1 MIYLPFTV
9 KLTFASTDPTLFV
22 ARAIYGWESCD
33 VVSLITNVDCPFS
46 SLIICVRES
55 GLISVPSILCHVMF
69 GFGIAAN
76 LTLNFPVSFNKH
88 VTSDGLPS
96 TFGLTI
102 NYIKYIKRERERN
115 QKTYH
120 KHQH

>member
-1 MIYLPFTV
+1 MI
-9 KLTFASTDPTLFV
+9 
-22 ARAIYGWESCD
+22 
-33 VVSLITNVDCPFS
+33 
-46 SLIICVRES
+46 
-55 GLISVPSILCHVMF
+55 

-76 LTLNFPVSFNKH
+76 LTLNFPVSANKH

-102 NYIKYIKRERERN
+102 NYIKYIKNEREKN
-115 QKTYH
+115 QRTYH